1 MIRPMLAD
9 KSKPFHRPDW
19 IYESKLD
26 GVRCIASLDG
36 AVKLQSRSGQDIGY
50 KFPELAEINRQA
62 TKPCILDGEI
72 VCRNFEGIQ
81 HRINKQN
88 SLDIRI
94 GVKQYPA
101 TYYIFDILNLD
112 GQSVMPLGLLDRK
125 RILASNFATGRD
137 AKLLAYYEHNGIELF
152 NKVKADGGEG
162 IMAKQI
168 YSSYIE
174 GKRSRSWLKIKCF
187 VEDTFVIAGL
197 TRGENERAKTF
208 GALILGKYDN
218 GILTYVG
225 CAGSGLTD
233 RMLFDL
239 NTGIRPDQC
248 PFSTPPA
255 LDKEVLRWTKPSL
268 TCEIRYLGYG
278 SQGHLRFPTFRK
290 LKGVK

>member
-9 KSKPFHRPDW
+9 KSRPFDGKDW

-26 GVRCIASLDG
+26 GVRCISHLDG
-36 AVKLQSRSGQDIGY
+36 GVSLQSRTGQDITY
-50 KFPELAEINRQA
+50 KFPELADISRQA
-62 TKPCILDGEI
+62 VKPCILDGEI

-81 HRINKQN
+81 HRISKQS
-88 SLDIRI
+88 SLDIKI

-112 GQSVMPLGLLDRK
+112 GQSVMPIGLIDRK
-125 RILASNFATGRD
+125 KILASNFATGRN
-137 AKLLAYYEHNGIELF
+137 AKVLAYYEHNGIEMF

-168 YSSYIE
+168 YSPYIE

-187 VEDTFVIAGL
+187 VEDTFSICGL

-208 GALILGKYDN
+208 GSLILGKADN
-218 GILTYVG
+218 GNFTYVG

-233 RMLFDL
+233 TMLL
-239 NTGIRPDQC
+239 HILQEIKPGYC
-248 PFSTPPA
+248 PFSRLPE
-255 LDKEVLRWTKPSL
+255 LDREVLAWVKPEVR
-268 TCEIRYLGYG
+268 CEIRYLGFG
-278 SQGHLRFPTFRK
+278 SKGHLRFPTFRR
-290 LKGVK
+290 LKGG